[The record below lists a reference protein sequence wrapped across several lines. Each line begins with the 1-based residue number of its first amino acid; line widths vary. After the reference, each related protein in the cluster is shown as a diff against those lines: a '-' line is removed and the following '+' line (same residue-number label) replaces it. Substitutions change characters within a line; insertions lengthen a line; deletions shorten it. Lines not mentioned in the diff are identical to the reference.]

1 MNVML
6 LNDTA
11 TVPHVGCQAVSDA
24 HARMLG
30 DAGHAITERCF
41 LGELRRFANRDEE
54 AAIAAV
60 LADEVL
66 RSRIEACD
74 AVVVNGEGT
83 LHHGNGSEYYACLGA
98 AQRLGKA
105 TLIVNA
111 VFEAHAGWQSTLE
124 RLDDFCVR
132 EVQSLRHAHS
142 LGFTRARLVPDSFLG
157 AQFDGGQNVA
167 LAGQIVV
174 TDWHPAR
181 EHDVGK
187 TLRTILD
194 SVDDSFY
201 YPLLHGMHSRLWRG
215 AVRDWN
221 GAAAI
226 LTARH
231 HGVYLAALAR
241 KPFVALPSNT
251 MKIEGLME
259 AAGADIPVCVTTD
272 EVEAAFSKAV
282 SNLGEYERLF
292 DWLADQTPLTTFR
305 ALGTGAGQSD
315 AGAELAR
322 LEQQLRQRQDGT
334 DPKYWGL
341 KNGPAQGLTAIG

>member
-11 TVPHVGCQAVSDA
+11 TVPHLGCQAVSDA

-30 DAGHAITERCF
+30 EAGHAIIERSF
-41 LGELRRFANRDEE
+41 LGELRAFANGDEKDGV
-54 AAIAAV
+54 AAV
-60 LADEVL
+60 LADAAL

-83 LHHGNGSEYYACLGA
+83 LHHGHGSEYFACLGA
-98 AQRLGKA
+98 AQQLGKA

-111 VFEAHAGWQSTLE
+111 VFEAHAGWQATLA

-142 LGFTRARLVPDSFLG
+142 LGFKRARLVPDSFLG
-157 AQFDGGQNVA
+157 AQFDGEQNIA
-167 LAGQIVV
+167 LDGKIVV

-181 EHDVGK
+181 EHDVGT

-194 SVDDSFY
+194 AVDGSFY
-201 YPLLHGMHSRLWRG
+201 YPLLHGMHARLWRG
-215 AVRDWN
+215 ALRDWN
-221 GAAAI
+221 DAAAI

-251 MKIEGLME
+251 MKIQGLME
-259 AAGADIPVCVTTD
+259 AAGADIRVCVTPD
-272 EVEAAFSKAV
+272 EVEAAFAAAV
-282 SNLGEYERLF
+282 SGLGEYERLF
-292 DWLADQTPLTTFR
+292 DWLEDQTPLTTFR
-305 ALGTGAGQSD
+305 ALGSGTGSNGQ
-315 AGAELAR
+315 AELVR
-322 LEQQLRQRQDGT
+322 LEQHVRQRQAGT
-334 DPKYWGL
+334 DAKFWGL
-341 KNGPAQGLTAIG
+341 NNGPAQGLSAIG